1 MDWIWT
7 ELLEEEE
14 REEWE
19 PLPLYIELDYP
30 LDYPEEEKEEDEYN
44 SVIIIDI

>member
-7 ELLEEEE
+7 ELLEEED
-14 REEWE
+14 RDEWE

-30 LDYPEEEKEEDEYN
+30 LDYPEEEKEDEHS